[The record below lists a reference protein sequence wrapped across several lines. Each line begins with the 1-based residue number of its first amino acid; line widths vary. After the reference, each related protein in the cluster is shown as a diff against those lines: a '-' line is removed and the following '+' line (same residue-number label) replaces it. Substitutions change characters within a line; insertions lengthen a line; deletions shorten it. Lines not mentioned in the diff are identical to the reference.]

1 MANIQ
6 KMQYISKRP
15 KLVFIHGAGE
25 VSDVWY
31 YQSKNFVCS
40 DAVSLPGHPQGEVCS
55 SIEEYAAWLD
65 NYIRE
70 RNYNDV
76 VLFGHSAGGAVI
88 LTCALK
94 SSKNYKGLVLIGVG
108 AKFRPLHETIAISK
122 RAIRGDDLEWRRSFV
137 EKYRLVDPKMR
148 EVLIEKRVSL
158 GPSVQLNDLLC
169 CSRFDVRGM
178 LSEIKVPSL
187 IICGRDDIQ
196 TPPEYSH
203 YLATNIEYSE
213 LIIIEGAT
221 HQVMLETPTQVNKA
235 IEGFVAKIAKV

>member
-1 MANIQ
+1 MF
-6 KMQYISKRP
+6 
-15 KLVFIHGAGE
+15 VHGAGE
-25 VSDVWY
+25 VSGVWH
-31 YQSKNFVCS
+31 YQVRDFAGS

-65 NYIRE
+65 NYTRE

-76 VLFGHSAGGAVI
+76 VLVGHSAGGAVI
-88 LTCALK
+88 LTCALRSPK
-94 SSKNYKGLVLIGVG
+94 RYKGLILIGAG
-108 AKFRPLHETIAISK
+108 AKFRPLHETIAALE
-122 RAIRGDDLEWRRSFV
+122 RAVQGDDLEWRRSFV
-137 EKYRLVDPKMR
+137 EKYRLVDAKIR

-178 LSEIKVPSL
+178 LKEIKLPSL

-196 TPPEYSH
+196 TPPEYSQ

-221 HQVMLETPTQVNKA
+221 HQVMLEKPTQVNKA
-235 IEGFVAKIAKV
+235 IEGLITKIG